1 MATESQFPRDA
12 QSSGRRFAVGVG
24 LFYATTLGIIGVY
37 LPFFPVWLKAIGIEA
52 GWIGIITALP
62 SLSRFTVLPFITAL
76 AERLQMLRG
85 AIVALAIATV
95 AGFSIVGQLRDPFAI
110 VIVFAVTACVW
121 TPLGPMTDGF
131 TLKGVTRYGLNYGPL
146 RLWGSAA
153 FVVVAMISGLL
164 ADAIAAPHLIWVIV
178 GVTALSALASL
189 GLQPLD
195 APPAASGTPLI
206 PAKALLRQP
215 AFLAII
221 ATAALVQGSHAA
233 YYSFAS
239 ITWQD
244 AGLDGTTIAVLWSL
258 GVIAEIVIFA
268 LSPRFQWSPVILVM
282 IGAAGAALRWI
293 ITAQEPP
300 IGVLGVVQLMHGLSY
315 GMTHLGT
322 VGLMVRSV
330 PHHVLASAQGYLVAS
345 IGIVTSV
352 TMMLSGLI
360 YAQVGQGVYYVMAAM
375 AVGGLLVIGSA
386 RRRLDASHLA
396 AG

>member
-1 MATESQFPRDA
+1 M
-12 QSSGRRFAVGVG
+12 
-24 LFYATTLGIIGVY
+24 FYATTLGIVGVY
-37 LPFFPVWLKAIGIEA
+37 LPFFPVWLKAIGIDA
-52 GWIGIITALP
+52 AWIGIITALP
-62 SLSRFTVLPFITAL
+62 SLSRFTILPFITAL

-85 AIVALAIATV
+85 AIVALAFAT
-95 AGFSIVGQLRDPFAI
+95 ALGFFAVGWLNRPFAI
-110 VIVFAVTACVW
+110 LLVFALTACVW

-153 FVVVAMISGLL
+153 FVVAAMASGRI

-178 GVTALSALASL
+178 GATVMSAFASF
-189 GLQPLD
+189 GLRPLD
-195 APPAASGTPLI
+195 APAAASGKPLSR
-206 PAKALLRQP
+206 ANTLLRQP

-221 ATAALVQGSHAA
+221 ATAALVQSSHAA

-268 LSPRFQWSPVILVM
+268 LSPRFQGSPVALVM
-282 IGAAGAALRWI
+282 IGAAGAALRWV
-293 ITAQEPP
+293 ITAHEPP
-300 IGVLGVVQLMHGLSY
+300 IAVLAAVQLMHGLSY

-345 IGIVTSV
+345 IGAVTSV

-375 AVGGLLVIGSA
+375 AVAGLLLISLM
-386 RRRLDASHLA
+386 RTRLDAAHAA

>member
-1 MATESQFPRDA
+1 MTTESQFPRDA
-12 QSSGRRFAVGVG
+12 QSSGRRFAVGTG

-37 LPFFPVWLKAIGIEA
+37 LPFFPVWLKAIGVEA
-52 GWIGIITALP
+52 AWIGVITALP
-62 SLSRFTVLPFITAL
+62 SLSRFTILPFITAL

-85 AIVALAIATV
+85 AIVALAFAT
-95 AGFSIVGQLRDPFAI
+95 ALGFSALGLLDQPLAI
-110 VIVFAVTACVW
+110 LVVFAVTACVW

-131 TLKGVTRYGLNYGPL
+131 TLKGVARHRLNYGPL
-146 RLWGSAA
+146 RLWGSVA
-153 FVVVAMISGLL
+153 FVVTAMVSGLI

-178 GVTALSALASL
+178 GVTVLSALASL

-195 APPAASGTPLI
+195 APPSPSGAPLA
-206 PAKALLRQP
+206 PPKALLRQP

-239 ITWQD
+239 ITWQE
-244 AGLDGTTIAVLWSL
+244 AGLDGTTIAALWSL

-268 LSPRFQWSPVILVM
+268 LSPRFQGSPVVLVM
-282 IGAAGAALRWI
+282 IGAAGAALRWA
-293 ITAQEPP
+293 ITANEPP
-300 IGVLGVVQLMHGLSY
+300 IGVLAAVQLMHGLSY

-322 VGLMVRSV
+322 VGLMVRTV
-330 PHHVLASAQGYLVAS
+330 PHHVLASAQGYLVAC
-345 IGIVTSV
+345 IGVVTSV

-375 AVGGLLVIGSA
+375 AAAGLVLISLM
-386 RRRLDASHLA
+386 RTRLDAPHSV

>member
-1 MATESQFPRDA
+1 MATESQFAGDA

-24 LFYATTLGIIGVY
+24 VFYATTLGIVGVY
-37 LPFFPVWLKAIGIEA
+37 LPFFPVWLKAIGIDA
-52 GWIGIITALP
+52 AWIGIITALP
-62 SLSRFTVLPFITAL
+62 SLSRFTILPFITAL
-76 AERLQMLRG
+76 AERLQVLRG
-85 AIVALAIATV
+85 AIVALAFAT
-95 AGFSIVGQLRDPFAI
+95 ALGFLAVGWLDRPFAI
-110 VIVFAVTACVW
+110 LLVFALTACVW

-153 FVVVAMISGLL
+153 FVVAAMASGLI
-164 ADAIAAPHLIWVIV
+164 ADVIAAPHLIWVIV
-178 GVTALSALASL
+178 GATVMSAFASF
-189 GLQPLD
+189 GLRPLD
-195 APPAASGTPLI
+195 APAAASGKPLSR
-206 PAKALLRQP
+206 ANTLLRQP

-221 ATAALVQGSHAA
+221 ATAALVQSSHAA

-268 LSPRFQWSPVILVM
+268 LSPRFQGSPVALVM
-282 IGAAGAALRWI
+282 IGAAGAALRWV
-293 ITAQEPP
+293 ITAHEPP
-300 IGVLGVVQLMHGLSY
+300 IAVLAAVQLMHGLSY

-330 PHHVLASAQGYLVAS
+330 PHHVLASAQGYLVAC
-345 IGIVTSV
+345 IGVVTSV

-375 AVGGLLVIGSA
+375 AVAGLLLISLM
-386 RRRLDASHLA
+386 RTRLDAAHAA

>member
-1 MATESQFPRDA
+1 M
-12 QSSGRRFAVGVG
+12 
-24 LFYATTLGIIGVY
+24 FYATTLGIVGVY
-37 LPFFPVWLKAIGIEA
+37 LPFFPVWLKAIGIDA
-52 GWIGIITALP
+52 AWIGIITALP
-62 SLSRFTVLPFITAL
+62 SLSRFTILPFITAL

-85 AIVALAIATV
+85 AIVALAFAT
-95 AGFSIVGQLRDPFAI
+95 ALGFFAVGWLDRPFAI
-110 VIVFAVTACVW
+110 LLVFALTACVW

-153 FVVVAMISGLL
+153 FVVAAMASGLI
-164 ADAIAAPHLIWVIV
+164 ADVIAAPHLIWVIV
-178 GVTALSALASL
+178 GATVMSAFASF
-189 GLQPLD
+189 GLRPLD
-195 APPAASGTPLI
+195 APAAASGKPLSR
-206 PAKALLRQP
+206 ANTLLRQP

-221 ATAALVQGSHAA
+221 ATAALVQSSHAA

-268 LSPRFQWSPVILVM
+268 LSPRFQGSPVALVM
-282 IGAAGAALRWI
+282 IGAAGAALRWV
-293 ITAQEPP
+293 ITAHEPP
-300 IGVLGVVQLMHGLSY
+300 IAVLAAVQLMHGLSY

-345 IGIVTSV
+345 IGAVTSA

-375 AVGGLLVIGSA
+375 AAAGLLLISLM
-386 RRRLDASHLA
+386 RTRLDAAHAA

>member
-195 APPAASGTPLI
+195 APPAASGAPLT

-268 LSPRFQWSPVILVM
+268 LSPRFQWSPVVLVM
-282 IGAAGAALRWI
+282 IGAAGAAVRWI

-300 IGVLGVVQLMHGLSY
+300 IGVLAVVQLMHGLSY

-322 VGLMVRSV
+322 VGLMVRTV
-330 PHHVLASAQGYLVAS
+330 PHHVLASAQGYLVAC
-345 IGIVTSV
+345 IGVVTSV

-360 YAQVGQGVYYVMAAM
+360 YAQVGQGVYNVMAAM

-386 RRRLDASHLA
+386 CRRLDASHPA

>member
-1 MATESQFPRDA
+1 MTTESQFPRDA
-12 QSSGRRFAVGVG
+12 QSSGRRFTVGVG

-146 RLWGSAA
+146 RLWGSTA

-195 APPAASGTPLI
+195 APPAASGAPLI

-244 AGLDGTTIAVLWSL
+244 AGLDGTTIAILWSL

-300 IGVLGVVQLMHGLSY
+300 IGVLAVVQLLHGLSY

-330 PHHVLASAQGYLVAS
+330 PHHVLASAQGYLVAC
-345 IGIVTSV
+345 IGVVTSV

>member
-1 MATESQFPRDA
+1 MTTESQCPGDA

-52 GWIGIITALP
+52 AWIGIITALP
-62 SLSRFTVLPFITAL
+62 SLSRFTVLPFVTAL

-85 AIVALAIATV
+85 AIVALAFATV
-95 AGFSIVGQLRDPFAI
+95 LGFSAVGLLREPLAI
-110 VIVFAVTACVW
+110 LILFAVTACVW

-153 FVVVAMISGLL
+153 FVVAAMVSGVVADL
-164 ADAIAAPHLIWVIV
+164 IAPPHLIWVVV
-178 GVTALSALASL
+178 GVTVLSAFASL

-195 APPAASGTPLI
+195 TPKAAPGKPLSR
-206 PAKALLRQP
+206 ANALLRQP

-221 ATAALVQGSHAA
+221 GTAALVQGSHAA

-244 AGLDGTTIAVLWSL
+244 AGLDGTTIAALWSL

-268 LSPRFQWSPVILVM
+268 LSPRFQWSPVVLVM

-293 ITAQEPP
+293 ITAYEPP
-300 IGVLGVVQLMHGLSY
+300 IAVLAAVQLMHGLSY

-322 VGLMVRSV
+322 VGLMVRTV
-330 PHHVLASAQGYLVAS
+330 PHHVLASAQGYLVAC
-345 IGIVTSV
+345 IGVVTSV

-375 AVGGLLVIGSA
+375 AAAGLLLISLM
-386 RRRLDASHLA
+386 RTRLDASHA
-396 AG
+396 VAG

>member
-1 MATESQFPRDA
+1 
-12 QSSGRRFAVGVG
+12 
-24 LFYATTLGIIGVY
+24 
-37 LPFFPVWLKAIGIEA
+37 
-52 GWIGIITALP
+52 
-62 SLSRFTVLPFITAL
+62 
-76 AERLQMLRG
+76 MLRG
-85 AIVALAIATV
+85 AIVALAFAT
-95 AGFSIVGQLRDPFAI
+95 ALGFSALGLLDQPRAI
-110 VIVFAVTACVW
+110 LVVFAVTACVW

-131 TLKGVTRYGLNYGPL
+131 TLKGVARHRLNYGPL
-146 RLWGSAA
+146 RLWGSVA
-153 FVVVAMISGLL
+153 FVVTAMASGLI

-195 APPAASGTPLI
+195 APPSLSGAPLTP
-206 PAKALLRQP
+206 PKALLRQP

-244 AGLDGTTIAVLWSL
+244 AGLDGTTIAALWSL

-268 LSPRFQWSPVILVM
+268 LSPRFRGSPVVLVM
-282 IGAAGAALRWI
+282 IGAAGAALRWA
-293 ITAQEPP
+293 ITANEPP
-300 IGVLGVVQLMHGLSY
+300 IAVLAAVQLMHGLSY

-322 VGLMVRSV
+322 IGLMVRTV
-330 PHHVLASAQGYLVAS
+330 PHHVLASAQGYLVAC
-345 IGIVTSV
+345 IGVVTSM

-375 AVGGLLVIGSA
+375 AAAGLVLISTMRA
-386 RRRLDASHLA
+386 RLDAPHA
-396 AG
+396 VRG

>member
-1 MATESQFPRDA
+1 MTTESQFPRDA

-164 ADAIAAPHLIWVIV
+164 ADVIAAPHLIWVIV
-178 GVTALSALASL
+178 GVTALSAFASL

-195 APPAASGTPLI
+195 APPAVSGAPLT

-215 AFLAII
+215 TFLAII

-282 IGAAGAALRWI
+282 TGAAGAALRWI

-300 IGVLGVVQLMHGLSY
+300 IGVLAAVQLMHGLSY

-322 VGLMVRSV
+322 VGLMVRTV
-330 PHHVLASAQGYLVAS
+330 PHHVLASAQGYLVAC
-345 IGIVTSV
+345 IGVVTSV

>member
-1 MATESQFPRDA
+1 MATESQFPGDA
-12 QSSGRRFAVGVG
+12 QSSGRRFAVGVAV
-24 LFYATTLGIIGVY
+24 FYATTLGIIGVY
-37 LPFFPVWLKAIGIEA
+37 LPFFPVWLKAIGIQA
-52 GWIGIITALP
+52 AWIGIITALP
-62 SLSRFTVLPFITAL
+62 SLSRFTILPFITAL

-85 AIVALAIATV
+85 AIVALAFAT
-95 AGFSIVGQLRDPFAI
+95 ALGFALVGLLRDPLAI
-110 VIVFAVTACVW
+110 LILFAVTACVW

-131 TLKGVTRYGLNYGPL
+131 TLKGVARYGLNYGPL

-153 FVVVAMISGLL
+153 FVVAAMASGLI
-164 ADAIAAPHLIWVIV
+164 ADVIAAPHLIWVIV
-178 GVTALSALASL
+178 GVTILSAFASF

-195 APPAASGTPLI
+195 PSPAASGAALT
-206 PAKALLRQP
+206 PAKALLREP

-244 AGLDGTTIAVLWSL
+244 AGLDGRTIAALWSL

-268 LSPRFQWSPVILVM
+268 LSPRFQWSPVVLVM
-282 IGAAGAALRWI
+282 IGAAGAALRWT
-293 ITAQEPP
+293 ITAYEPP
-300 IGVLGVVQLMHGLSY
+300 IGVLAVVQLMHGLSY

-322 VGLMVRSV
+322 VGLMVRTV

-345 IGIVTSV
+345 IGIVTSA
-352 TMMLSGLI
+352 TMMLSGVI

-375 AVGGLLVIGSA
+375 AAAGLLLISLM
-386 RRRLDASHLA
+386 RTRLDAPHA
-396 AG
+396 VAG

>member
-1 MATESQFPRDA
+1 MATESQFPGDA

-24 LFYATTLGIIGVY
+24 LFYATTLGIVGVY

-62 SLSRFTVLPFITAL
+62 SLSRFTILPFITAL

-85 AIVALAIATV
+85 AIVVLAIAT
-95 AGFSIVGQLRDPFAI
+95 ALGFSAVGLLDQPLAI
-110 VIVFAVTACVW
+110 LIVFAVTACVW

-131 TLKGVTRYGLNYGPL
+131 TLKGVARYGLNYGPL

-153 FVVVAMISGLL
+153 FVVAAMISGLL
-164 ADAIAAPHLIWVIV
+164 ADVIAGPHLIWVIV
-178 GVTALSALASL
+178 GVTVISAFASF
-189 GLQPLD
+189 GLQPLVVPVAVPG
-195 APPAASGTPLI
+195 APHFRANT
-206 PAKALLRQP
+206 LLRQP
-215 AFLAII
+215 TFLAII
-221 ATAALVQGSHAA
+221 GTAALVQGSHAA

-244 AGLDGTTIAVLWSL
+244 AGLDGRTIAALWSL

-268 LSPRFQWSPVILVM
+268 LSPRFKGSPTVLVM

-293 ITAQEPP
+293 ITAYEPP
-300 IGVLGVVQLMHGLSY
+300 IGVLAAVQLMHGLSY

-345 IGIVTSV
+345 IGVVTSA

-375 AVGGLLVIGSA
+375 AAAGLLLIGLM
-386 RRRLDASHLA
+386 RTRLDAPHA
-396 AG
+396 VAG

>member
-1 MATESQFPRDA
+1 MATESQFPGDA

-24 LFYATTLGIIGVY
+24 VFYATTLGIVGVY
-37 LPFFPVWLKAIGIEA
+37 LPFFPVWLKAIGIDA
-52 GWIGIITALP
+52 AWIGIITALP
-62 SLSRFTVLPFITAL
+62 SLSRFTILPFITAL

-85 AIVALAIATV
+85 AIVALAFAT
-95 AGFSIVGQLRDPFAI
+95 ALGFFAVGWLNRPFAI
-110 VIVFAVTACVW
+110 LLVFALTACVW

-153 FVVVAMISGLL
+153 FVVAAMASGLI
-164 ADAIAAPHLIWVIV
+164 ADVIAAPHLIWVIV
-178 GVTALSALASL
+178 GATVMSAFASF
-189 GLQPLD
+189 GLRPLD
-195 APPAASGTPLI
+195 APAAASGKPLSR
-206 PAKALLRQP
+206 ANTLLRQP

-221 ATAALVQGSHAA
+221 ATAALVQSSHAA

-268 LSPRFQWSPVILVM
+268 LSPRFQGSPVALVM
-282 IGAAGAALRWI
+282 IGAAGAALRWV
-293 ITAQEPP
+293 ITAHEPP
-300 IGVLGVVQLMHGLSY
+300 IAVLAAVQLMHGLSY

-330 PHHVLASAQGYLVAS
+330 PHHVLASAQGYLVAC
-345 IGIVTSV
+345 IGVVTSV

-375 AVGGLLVIGSA
+375 AVAGLLLISLM
-386 RRRLDASHLA
+386 RTRLDAAHA
-396 AG
+396 VAG

>member
-1 MATESQFPRDA
+1 MTTESQFPGDA

-52 GWIGIITALP
+52 AWIGIITALP
-62 SLSRFTVLPFITAL
+62 SLSRFTVLPFVTAL

-85 AIVALAIATV
+85 AIVVLAFATV
-95 AGFSIVGQLRDPFAI
+95 LGFSVVGLLRDPLAI
-110 VIVFAVTACVW
+110 VILFAMTACVW

-153 FVVVAMISGLL
+153 FVVAAMVSGVVADL
-164 ADAIAAPHLIWVIV
+164 IAPPHLIWVV
-178 GVTALSALASL
+178 AGVTVLSACASL

-195 APPAASGTPLI
+195 TPKAAPGKPLSR
-206 PAKALLRQP
+206 ANALLRQP

-221 ATAALVQGSHAA
+221 GTAALVQGSHAA

-244 AGLDGTTIAVLWSL
+244 AGLDGTTIAALWSL

-268 LSPRFQWSPVILVM
+268 LSPRFQWSPVVLVM

-293 ITAQEPP
+293 ITAYEPP
-300 IGVLGVVQLMHGLSY
+300 IAVLAAVQLMHGLSY

-330 PHHVLASAQGYLVAS
+330 PHHVLASAQGYLVAC
-345 IGIVTSV
+345 IGVVTSV

-375 AVGGLLVIGSA
+375 AAAGLLLIGLM
-386 RRRLDASHLA
+386 RTRLDASHPV

>member
-330 PHHVLASAQGYLVAS
+330 PHHVLASAQGYLVAC
-345 IGIVTSV
+345 IGVVTSV

>member
-1 MATESQFPRDA
+1 MATESQFPGDA
-12 QSSGRRFAVGVG
+12 QSSGRRFAVGIG
-24 LFYATTLGIIGVY
+24 MFYATTLGIIGVY
-37 LPFFPVWLKAIGIEA
+37 LPFFPVWLKAIGVEA

-62 SLSRFTVLPFITAL
+62 SLSRFTVLPFVTAL

-85 AIVALAIATV
+85 AIVALAFAT
-95 AGFSIVGQLRDPFAI
+95 ALGFSIVGLLDQPFAI
-110 VIVFAVTACVW
+110 LVVFAVTACVW

-131 TLKGVTRYGLNYGPL
+131 TLKGVARYGLNYGPL

-153 FVVVAMISGLL
+153 FVAAAMISGLL

-178 GVTALSALASL
+178 GVALLSAFASF

-195 APPAASGTPLI
+195 APKATPGTPQFR
-206 PAKALLRQP
+206 ARALLRQP
-215 AFLAII
+215 TFLAII
-221 ATAALVQGSHAA
+221 GTAALVQGSHAA
-233 YYSFAS
+233 YYGFAS

-244 AGLDGTTIAVLWSL
+244 AGLDGMTIAALWSL

-268 LSPRFQWSPVILVM
+268 LSPRFPGSPVVLVM
-282 IGAAGAALRWI
+282 IGAAGAALRWV
-293 ITAQEPP
+293 ITAYEPP
-300 IGVLGVVQLMHGLSY
+300 IGVLAVVQLMHGLSY

-352 TMMLSGLI
+352 TMMLSGVI

-375 AVGGLLVIGSA
+375 AAAGLVLIGLMRA
-386 RRRLDASHLA
+386 QLDAPHA
-396 AG
+396 VTG

>member
-1 MATESQFPRDA
+1 MATESQFPGDA

-24 LFYATTLGIIGVY
+24 VFYATTLGIVGVY
-37 LPFFPVWLKAIGIEA
+37 LPFFPVWLKAIGIDA
-52 GWIGIITALP
+52 AWIGIITALP
-62 SLSRFTVLPFITAL
+62 SLSRFTILPFITAL

-85 AIVALAIATV
+85 AIVALAFAT
-95 AGFSIVGQLRDPFAI
+95 ALGFFAVGWLNRPFAI
-110 VIVFAVTACVW
+110 LLVFALTACVW

-153 FVVVAMISGLL
+153 FVVAAMASGLI
-164 ADAIAAPHLIWVIV
+164 ADVIAAPHLIWVIV
-178 GVTALSALASL
+178 GATVMSAFASF
-189 GLQPLD
+189 GLRPLD
-195 APPAASGTPLI
+195 APAAASGKPLSR
-206 PAKALLRQP
+206 ANTLLRQP

-221 ATAALVQGSHAA
+221 ATAALVQSSHAA

-268 LSPRFQWSPVILVM
+268 LSPRFQGSPVALVM
-282 IGAAGAALRWI
+282 IGAAGAALRWV
-293 ITAQEPP
+293 ITAHEPP
-300 IGVLGVVQLMHGLSY
+300 IAVLAAVQLMHGLSY

-330 PHHVLASAQGYLVAS
+330 PHHVLASAQGYLVAC
-345 IGIVTSV
+345 IGVVTSV

-375 AVGGLLVIGSA
+375 AVAGLLLISLM
-386 RRRLDASHLA
+386 RTRLDAAHAA

>member
-195 APPAASGTPLI
+195 APPAGSGTPLI

-282 IGAAGAALRWI
+282 TGAAGAALRWI

-300 IGVLGVVQLMHGLSY
+300 IGVLAVVQLMHGLSY

-322 VGLMVRSV
+322 VGLMVRTV
-330 PHHVLASAQGYLVAS
+330 PHHVLASAQGYLVAC
-345 IGIVTSV
+345 IGVVTSV